1 MNDNQRTLTYVAVAA
16 VAVVI
21 AWEPWSR
28 RGAATSEEKPTG
40 KLFADFDDPL
50 AATSMRIVKYDEDTG
65 AVRAFQVAQVN
76 DLWSIPSHQ
85 NYPADARDHL
95 AEAATAVMDL
105 EILGEVSSRPGD
117 HEMYGVLDPDAKDLS
132 AGAVGVGT
140 RVTMKGNKDNVL
152 ADLII
157 GKEVKDTPA
166 LRYVREPSRDQVY
179 KVAVKT
185 DKLSTKFGDWIE
197 KDLLKLNAFDVRSVQ
212 LNDYSFLTS
221 GNRFSQVKRS
231 EMTFEYDDAKS
242 AWKLANMVEFDEG
255 KPVPGE
261 LKEDE
266 EINSEKLN
274 ALKTA
279 LDDLQIVDVERKPK
293 ELKGLQ
299 FIEQVAND
307 RESIVSLLTR
317 GFFPIAD
324 RDDNLT
330 LYSKEGEAICSMK
343 DGVEYVLRFGSI
355 AGGEN
360 ETADGD
366 KKGKP
371 AAAKL
376 NRFLFVIAQFNP
388 ELIPKPNL
396 EPLPSDDKA
405 DAEKPADKKDPDK
418 KDTDKKDTDKKDS
431 DRADA
436 GKQTT
441 DAKGKEGDK
450 PDDKKADGEKTA
462 DEQAAE
468 EDAAERKKALAE
480 KTAAVEKENKRK
492 QDEYEEK
499 IKKGQDHVKELNNR
513 FADWYYIISD
523 DTYHKIHL
531 NRGDVVKDKEKK
543 DAAPDSPDALK
554 ELEKNGLPRK

>member
-1 MNDNQRTLTYVAVAA
+1 LPAANEELDVNDNQRTLTYVAVAA
-16 VAVVI
+16 LAVVI
-21 AWEPWSR
+21 AWEPWNR
-28 RGAATSEEKPTG
+28 RGAATSEETPTG
-40 KLFADFDDPL
+40 KLFPKFDDPL

-65 AVRAFQVAQVN
+65 AVRAFQVAQVK

-85 NYPADARDHL
+85 NYPADAREHL
-95 AEAATAVMDL
+95 AEAATAIIDL
-105 EILGEVSSRPGD
+105 DILGLAGDRPGD

-132 AGAVGVGT
+132 SGAVGVGT
-140 RVTMKGNKDNVL
+140 RVTMKGNKDDVL

-157 GKEVKDTPA
+157 GKEVKDSPA

-212 LNDYSFLTS
+212 LNDYSLKAS
-221 GNRFSQVKRS
+221 GNGFTQVKRD
-231 EMTFEYDDAKS
+231 EMTFDYDEAKS
-242 AWKLANMVEFDEG
+242 AWKLANMVEYDEG
-255 KPVPGE
+255 QPVRGE

-307 RESIVSLLTR
+307 RESIISLITR

-324 RDDNLT
+324 RNENIT

-388 ELIPKPNL
+388 DLIPKPNL
-396 EPLPSDDKA
+396 EPLPSDEKA
-405 DAEKPADKKDPDK
+405 EAEKPADK
-418 KDTDKKDTDKKDS
+418 
-431 DRADA
+431 ADA
-436 GKQTT
+436 GDKST
-441 DAKGKEGDK
+441 DPKDKDGDK
-450 PDDKKADGEKTA
+450 SAEKKPPAEKTA

-499 IKKGQDHVKELNNR
+499 IKKGQEHVKELNNR

-531 NRGDVVKDKEKK
+531 NRADVVKDKEKK
-543 DAAPDSPDALK
+543 EAAADSPDGLK
-554 ELEKNGLPRK
+554 ELEKAGFRK